1 MLAKDAENAT
11 SNEFFLKDIKNK
23 KNLHKNNGNNGCVS
37 GYQAVRSVL
46 TTAGTTCV
54 EWRPLRVEF
63 VFTWRTCL
71 LSHTSQ
77 HGVAQCLLKNLTLGR
92 KWDGI
97 YGPYFTASGTIL
109 YSIVLTRTQTT
120 PQGPM
125 TSAGTT
131 ALVEIMTLLRGQN
144 RTWDIRLTFCWY
156 QMMAN
161 LLTFRPNSSN
171 ERWLKQITI

>member
-1 MLAKDAENAT
+1 MGQDKNEKIKMLAKDAENAT

-77 HGVAQCLLKNLTLGR
+77 HGVRSMSSEKSHLGEEVRWNL
-92 KWDGI
+92 
-97 YGPYFTASGTIL
+97 
-109 YSIVLTRTQTT
+109 
-120 PQGPM
+120 
-125 TSAGTT
+125 
-131 ALVEIMTLLRGQN
+131 
-144 RTWDIRLTFCWY
+144 
-156 QMMAN
+156 
-161 LLTFRPNSSN
+161 
-171 ERWLKQITI
+171 